1 MMEASTA
8 RRLARAV
15 QQSDIDQETRE
26 QLLTAIDD
34 AVVAGALI
42 AVMFDTAV
50 TDGNSELLN
59 ELWEVSTYNVR
70 ADLAASKHD
79 AT

>member
-1 MMEASTA
+1 MEASTA

-79 AT
+79 TT